1 MSNQK
6 IRGLGEKPAH
16 CPICCPDIPDGDD
29 SDPTIAQMDEYGN
42 FAPYVFPYTPVE
54 ITSNTI
60 WSNNDTICGN
70 VIISNN
76 ATLTIRATITLN
88 PQARIVVK
96 QGATLIV
103 DAGCILN
110 SYVIVEDTGSLIL
123 RNNAIL
129 QQSSKD
135 LTDVQMG
142 GKLLIEKGQILIH

>member
-1 MSNQK
+1 M
-6 IRGLGEKPAH
+6 
-16 CPICCPDIPDGDD
+16 
-29 SDPTIAQMDEYGN
+29 
-42 FAPYVFPYTPVE
+42 
-54 ITSNTI
+54 
-60 WSNNDTICGN
+60 
-70 VIISNN
+70 
-76 ATLTIRATITLN
+76 TIRATITLN

-142 GKLLIEKGQILIH
+142 GKLLIEKGQILIP